1 MSERLTKKV
10 GVIGLSR
17 MVATSVNILA
27 ANMFL
32 SRYLDRVEY
41 GTFQQTWFL
50 THMILEIA
58 LLGIP
63 VGLLYFLPNLTEEK
77 QKGVLT
83 RLSLSI
89 VVIGAVVAAVI
100 YSVAPFAAEQ
110 FSNPALQRT
119 LRTFALYA
127 FFALPGLPMDSFLIA
142 RNRHSLLAGI
152 TLIHSILLVIAII
165 LPAIAGLP
173 LAMILWSIAGFALV
187 KSGLL
192 TGGAFRSLRHVRGEV
207 PVGFL
212 KPFLAYSAPIGLND
226 LLRVLSRWLDKN
238 IVSLYF
244 RPETFAIYANGA
256 IEIPFV
262 NVFAG
267 AISAVVIPEF
277 SRLSKEG
284 ARHELIALWHR
295 AILKTGALLLPLFVY
310 LMAVA
315 PSFLVFLFSES
326 YRPSASP
333 FRIYLLLLPLRCA
346 TYTPILFALGRS
358 RLVAFGALIDV
369 LVNLGLSIL
378 LIPHFSYLGPAIAT
392 VITTYGQAAFYLFW
406 AGRILELGWS
416 RIFPWSALAKLA
428 LIAAGPGL
436 LLPLAPAAGRGAF
449 MTLLLAA
456 LLYFPPLTLLL
467 WKYGPLSQEDRN
479 SVVFLVRKI
488 FRK

>member
-1 MSERLTKKV
+1 M
-10 GVIGLSR
+10 SR
-17 MVATSVNILA
+17 MVATSVNILV

-63 VGLLYFLPNLTEEK
+63 VGLLYFLPNMTEEK
-77 QKGVLT
+77 QKGLLL
-83 RLSLSI
+83 RLSLS
-89 VVIGAVVAAVI
+89 VVAIGAVVALLI
-100 YSVAPFAAEQ
+100 YGIAPLAAER
-110 FSNPALQRT
+110 FSNPALERT

-142 RNRHSLLAGI
+142 RNRHSLLGGI
-152 TLIHSILLVIAII
+152 TLMHSVLLVAAII
-165 LPAIAGLP
+165 LPAAAGLP
-173 LAMILWSIAGFALV
+173 LSMILWAIAGYGLM

-192 TGGAFRSLRHVRGEV
+192 TGGAFFSLRRVRGEV

-212 KPFLAYSAPIGLND
+212 KPFLAYSAPIGIND

-244 RPETFAIYANGA
+244 KPETFAIYANGA

-277 SRLSKEG
+277 SRLSRKG
-284 ARHELIALWHR
+284 ADAELIALWHR

-326 YRPSASP
+326 YRPSSAP
-333 FRIYLLLLPLRCA
+333 FRIYLILLPLRCA
-346 TYTPILFALGRS
+346 TYTPILLALGRS
-358 RLVAFGALIDV
+358 RLVAIGALVDV
-369 LVNLGLSIL
+369 LANLGLSIL
-378 LIPHFSYLGPAIAT
+378 LIPRFSYLGPAIAT
-392 VITTYGQAAFYLFW
+392 VITTYGQAGFYLWW
-406 AGRILELGWS
+406 AGRILNLGLS
-416 RIFPWSALAKLA
+416 RIFPWRSLARLG
-428 LIAAGPGL
+428 LIAVAPAL
-436 LLPLAPAAGRGAF
+436 LLLLAMAAGRGAF
-449 MTLLLAA
+449 VTLALGA
-456 LLYFPPLTLLL
+456 LLYFPPFALLI
-467 WKYGPLSQEDRN
+467 WKYGPLSSEDRDF
-479 SVVFLVRKI
+479 VLRLLRKVI
-488 FRK
+488 RR